1 MKLEE
6 VQRKNKEKRTIVVAL
21 RITQEVSDWMKENEV
36 SPTLVFN
43 KTIEE
48 LRKK

>member
-1 MKLEE
+1 MKIAE
-6 VQRKNKEKRTIVVAL
+6 VQRKNKEKRTIVINL
-21 RITQEVSDWMKENEV
+21 RITQDVSNWMSENGV